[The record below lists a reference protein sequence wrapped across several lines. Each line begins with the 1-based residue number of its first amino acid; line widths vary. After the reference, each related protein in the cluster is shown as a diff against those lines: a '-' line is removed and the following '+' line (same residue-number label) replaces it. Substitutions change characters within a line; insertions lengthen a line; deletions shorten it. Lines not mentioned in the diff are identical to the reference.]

1 MRRLAALVHEA
12 GDGSVGI
19 GSPGSNSRMTGLWRN
34 ANILFC
40 NGKPFQRD
48 LEAAIGRPVKMEN
61 DANCFALSEAIDGA
75 GQGYAVVAFF
85 TVGTALGGGLVMNGK
100 LVVGANGEAGE
111 FGHTALPW
119 PNDSEWP
126 LLACYCGKKG
136 CAEQYVSGTGLQR
149 DHSQRHG
156 RRHLKQGDRGAGAPR
171 RCESA
176 GLLAALAG
184 PLRQDCAHNIV
195 SWSIPICL

>member
-1 MRRLAALVHEA
+1 
-12 GDGSVGI
+12 
-19 GSPGSNSRMTGLWRN
+19 
-34 ANILFC
+34 
-40 NGKPFQRD
+40 
-48 LEAAIGRPVKMEN
+48 MEN

-100 LVVGANGEAGE
+100 LLVGANGEAGE

-126 LLACYCGKKG
+126 LLPCFCGKTG

-149 DHSQRHG
+149 DHSRVTGEDISSKEIVARARRGDAKAHG
-156 RRHLKQGDRGAGAPR
+156 FA
-171 RCESA
+171 
-176 GLLAALAG
+176 AALAG
-184 PLRQDCAHNIV
+184 PLCPDCRQH
-195 SWSIPICL
+195 CLCCRPRCVCDRRRAQ